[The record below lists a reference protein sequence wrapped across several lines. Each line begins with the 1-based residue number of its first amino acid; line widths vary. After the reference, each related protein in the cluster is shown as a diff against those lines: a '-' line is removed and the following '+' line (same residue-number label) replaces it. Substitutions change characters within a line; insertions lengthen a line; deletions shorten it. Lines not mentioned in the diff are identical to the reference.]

1 MTVSVMRCS
10 DGGSDVCPADLLYR
24 ACRYGIVPATTGLL
38 AERGYRLDSSIRS
51 RYDYRHDGGP
61 DFGAIGNDAFW
72 RDAHRRV
79 IELPLTTVFTGLGR
93 RGGEGLYRTLGAIPR
108 GRGVAARLGVL
119 AREIGR
125 AHV

>member
-1 MTVSVMRCS
+1 MRIS
-10 DGGSDVCPADLLYR
+10 DWSSDVCSSDL
-24 ACRYGIVPATTGLL
+24 
-38 AERGYRLDSSIRS
+38 SIRS

-72 RDAHRRV
+72 RAAHRRV

-108 GRGVAARLGVL
+108 GRGVAARLGRSEERRVGQEWVSTC
-119 AREIGR
+119 RSR
-125 AHV
+125 WSPYHSK

>member
-1 MTVSVMRCS
+1 MRIS
-10 DGGSDVCPADLLYR
+10 DWSSDVCSSDL
-24 ACRYGIVPATTGLL
+24 
-38 AERGYRLDSSIRS
+38 SIRS

-79 IELPLTTVFTGLGR
+79 IELPPTTVFTGLGR

-119 AREIGR
+119 ARVALTPEDRPGDGR
-125 AHV
+125 AAGRERGCQYV